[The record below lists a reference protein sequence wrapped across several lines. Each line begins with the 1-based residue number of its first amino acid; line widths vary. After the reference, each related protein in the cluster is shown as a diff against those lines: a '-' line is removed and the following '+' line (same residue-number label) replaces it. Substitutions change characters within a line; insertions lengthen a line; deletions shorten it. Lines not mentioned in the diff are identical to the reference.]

1 MLPELKIAQLRYFVL
16 VAEHK
21 SFHAAARQAFRTQ
34 PAISLA
40 LRELEQKLGQ
50 ALVEKGGGRVE
61 LTPYGEHC
69 LPLFRGLIE
78 HHDRIAREAMLF
90 ARHEIGQVSIATVPS
105 VASRMLPG
113 PLARFVAAHPNV
125 QVSIQDGTAE
135 RVQQLLA
142 QGQVDFGISSLW
154 VDDDQLEF
162 APIVNDQ
169 VGVVCRSDHP
179 LVRDLCALTGPLVS
193 TSANPAGRPSARSR
207 LRVEGFVLA
216 PSLRSVEALGI
227 RMLLLSMNLKEVRLG
242 FDCSTV
248 EDRARHALKVEDCK
262 LNGPDLVDITLAAQL
277 IDVDDEF
284 TGADV
289 AAGRNARSSDAG
301 SHVVGL
307 VIGQAEAAEVL
318 GVSEKTV
325 ETRLY
330 RARGKLKVMLGDQI

>member
-78 HHDRIAREAMLF
+78 HHDRIAREATLL

-154 VDDDQLEF
+154 MDDEQLEF

-179 LVRDLCALTGPLVS
+179 LAQAGDALHWAQLQGEPMIRNGTSQLLAGTEPIETIARQLGYAETASFTHAFTRWTGL
-193 TSANPAGRPSARSR
+193 RPSDFRRR
-207 LRVEGFVLA
+207 LRGT
-216 PSLRSVEALGI
+216 S
-227 RMLLLSMNLKEVRLG
+227 
-242 FDCSTV
+242 
-248 EDRARHALKVEDCK
+248 
-262 LNGPDLVDITLAAQL
+262 
-277 IDVDDEF
+277 
-284 TGADV
+284 
-289 AAGRNARSSDAG
+289 
-301 SHVVGL
+301 
-307 VIGQAEAAEVL
+307 
-318 GVSEKTV
+318 
-325 ETRLY
+325 
-330 RARGKLKVMLGDQI
+330 